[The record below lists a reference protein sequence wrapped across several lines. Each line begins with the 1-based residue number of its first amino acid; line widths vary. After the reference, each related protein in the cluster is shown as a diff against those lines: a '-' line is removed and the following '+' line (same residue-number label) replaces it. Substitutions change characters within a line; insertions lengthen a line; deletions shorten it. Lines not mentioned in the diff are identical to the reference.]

1 MKQRLSEE
9 VIAMRA
15 AKEFQDG
22 DCINL
27 GVGVPNLCALFVPE
41 EKTVLF
47 ESENGVLGYG
57 PVLLE
62 DEFEKAD
69 IRFVDAGGRF
79 FSPRAGMSFFD
90 MDVSFDMIRGRRL
103 DISVMG
109 AYQVSERG
117 DLANYKR
124 PDDTSVGIGGS
135 MDLAIGV
142 KRVIVAME
150 HITKEGAPRILKT
163 CTYPLTAK
171 ECVDLIVTDV
181 AVIKV
186 TEEGLLLKE
195 VAPGWTAEDVQEL
208 TEAELI
214 VDRDIKEIELL

>member
-1 MKQRLSEE
+1 MIKERLSEE

-22 DCINL
+22 NYINL
-27 GVGVPNLCALFVPE
+27 GIGVPNLCALFVSE
-41 EKTVLF
+41 DKTVFF

-62 DEFEKAD
+62 DEFENVD

-79 FSPRAGMSFFD
+79 FWPKGGMSFFD
-90 MDVSFDMIRGRRL
+90 MDISFDMIRGGRL

-109 AYQVSERG
+109 AYQVSQNG
-117 DLANYKR
+117 DLANYRR
-124 PDDTSVGIGGS
+124 PNDASIGIGGS
-135 MDLAIGV
+135 MDLAVGA

-150 HITKEGAPRILKT
+150 HTTRDGQPRILT
-163 CTYPLTAK
+163 ECTYPLTAR
-171 ECVDLIVTDV
+171 ECVDLVVTDC

-186 TEEGLLLKE
+186 TQEGLVLKE
-195 VAPGWTAEDVQEL
+195 IAPGWTAGEVQEI
-208 TEAELI
+208 TEAKLI
-214 VDRDIKEIELL
+214 ISEDLKEIEL

>member
-1 MKQRLSEE
+1 MTKERLSEE

-22 DCINL
+22 DYVNL
-27 GVGVPNLCALFVPE
+27 GVGVPNLCALFVSGDR
-41 EKTVLF
+41 TVFF

-57 PVLLE
+57 PVLLD
-62 DEFEKAD
+62 DEFEDVD

-79 FSPRAGMSFFD
+79 FWPKGGMSFFD
-90 MDVSFDMIRGRRL
+90 MDISFDMIRGGRL

-109 AYQVSERG
+109 AYQVSEKG
-117 DLANYKR
+117 DLANYR
-124 PDDTSVGIGGS
+124 RLNDASIGIGGS
-135 MDLAIGV
+135 MDLAVGA

-150 HITKEGAPRILKT
+150 HTTRYGQPRILKE

-181 AVIKV
+181 AVIKI
-186 TEEGLLLKE
+186 TPEGLLLQE
-195 VAPGWTAEDVQEL
+195 LAPGWTSGEVQGL
-208 TEAELI
+208 TEARLI
-214 VDRDIKEIELL
+214 ISEDLKEIEL